1 MFRPKTIVAVA
12 EHTEMTPERW
22 QQITGMFHAALL
34 RSPGQRGTF
43 LQDACG
49 ADESLRSELEAML
62 AAHDRAGDPGSIPAV
77 AVSEQMLR
85 LQSGSAVGRYKI
97 DALIGAGGMG
107 QVYRAR
113 DPSIER
119 DVAIKVLPANYA
131 ADAERLRRFEQEA
144 HASGALNHPNVLTL
158 YDVGTADG
166 RPYLVM
172 ELLDGET
179 LRDCVGRGAMPVAR
193 ACEIASAIARGLA
206 AAHARGIVHRDL
218 KPENVMVT
226 RDGRLK
232 ILDFGIAKLR
242 VPDPNRDQRPVTPLL
257 TAADTM
263 LGTAGYMAPEQVR
276 GEATDERADLFALGA
291 MLFELLTGRRAF
303 DRQSR
308 VETLNAILHDD
319 VPVLGS
325 AAASVPVALDRIVR
339 RCLEKDPDARFQ
351 SARDLAF
358 ALDTVAELATSTS
371 TAVAL
376 PTARR
381 RFHWPALAAIVLVVI
396 GVVAFAIERLQPS
409 PVFATRE
416 LGRFALPPPPHLRFA
431 GGPVISPDG
440 TLIVFPAGEGPTDKQ
455 RLFFR
460 RLDQLTTTA
469 LPATEGAYMPF
480 FSPDGKSVGFQA
492 DNQLKTIRLDATA
505 APVVICAAGSFLGGA
520 WAADGT
526 IIFGSF
532 YGLQRVAAT
541 GGVPQPVTIANPL
554 KSDIAYHAPR
564 LLPGGRALLISVH
577 DGDALFRIDVLT
589 LATGERRTVVAR
601 GIHAEYS
608 PTGHIVYAAGDALF
622 AIPFDGDRL
631 TATGTPVE
639 LLDGVVTDEGF
650 ALSATGTLVFQPQPP
665 TAHRTLV
672 WADRSGVTTQ
682 IPIEPRPFWTP
693 RLSPDG
699 RQFAVVVD
707 DQGRRNIWIY
717 RFDNATF
724 LPIAS
729 EGINRA
735 PVWTRD
741 GLRLTYL
748 SERDGVSHL
757 MSQPSDASAPAE
769 SLLTSQNDE
778 LLPGGWS
785 ADGRSLLYVDQQRSG
800 SSELRVLPIDGR
812 QVATLSGIP
821 RGSNRP
827 AISPDGRWLAYGI
840 RSSEAS
846 GRPAIY
852 VRPFPGPGPSR
863 QFVDAAGQPVWS
875 RDGETI
881 FFRSRRGG
889 GPVFSGDGIFE
900 MPFDRSRGIAAGPE
914 RQLFR
919 KAFAED
925 GWTGV
930 AGYDVAPDGRFLLVI
945 PDEFESLPSDMHV
958 LLHVDDELRRRVR

>member
-1 MFRPKTIVAVA
+1 
-12 EHTEMTPERW
+12 MTPERW

-34 RSPGQRGTF
+34 RNSDQRQGF
-43 LQDACG
+43 LQDGCG
-49 ADESLRSELEAML
+49 TDEALRTEVEAML
-62 AAHDRAGDPGSIPAV
+62 AAHDNAGAPENIPAV

-85 LQSGSAVGRYKI
+85 LESGSAVGRYRI
-97 DALIGAGGMG
+97 DAFIGAGGMG
-107 QVYRAR
+107 QVYRAHDSR
-113 DPSIER
+113 IQR
-119 DVAIKVLPANYA
+119 DVAIKVLPADYA
-131 ADAERLRRFEQEA
+131 ADVDGLRRFEQEA
-144 HASGALNHPNVLTL
+144 RATGALNHPNVLTL

-179 LRDCVGRGAMPVAR
+179 LRDCISRGAMPAAR
-193 ACEIASAIARGLA
+193 ACEIAAVIARGLG
-206 AAHARGIVHRDL
+206 AAHARAIVHRDL

-226 RDGRLK
+226 RDGRVK

-242 VPDPNRDQRPVTPLL
+242 VRESSLEQRAVPTPLR

-276 GEATDERADLFALGA
+276 GEPADERADLFALGA
-291 MLFELLTGRRAF
+291 VLFELLAGRRAF
-303 DRQSR
+303 DRNSR

-319 VPVLGS
+319 VQALGT
-325 AAASVPVALDRIVR
+325 AAASVPLALDRIVR
-339 RCLEKDPDARFQ
+339 RCLEKDPNARFQ

-376 PTARR
+376 PTAGR
-381 RFHWPALAAIVLVVI
+381 RFHWPAIAATVLVAI
-396 GVVAFAIERLQPS
+396 GLVAFAIWRLQPS
-409 PVFATRE
+409 PVLATRQ
-416 LGRFALPPPPHLRFA
+416 LARFALPPPSHLRFA

-440 TLIVFPAGEGPTDKQ
+440 TLIVFPAGEGSTDKQ

-480 FSPDGKSVGFQA
+480 FSPDGKSVGFLA
-492 DNQLKTIRLDATA
+492 DGQLKTIRLDATA
-505 APVVICAAGSFLGGA
+505 SPVVICAARSFLGGA

-526 IIFGSF
+526 IIFGSID
-532 YGLQRVAAT
+532 GLQRVVAN
-541 GGVPQPVTIANPL
+541 GGVPQPLTIANPL
-554 KSDIAYHAPR
+554 KSDIAYHLPS
-564 LLPGGRALLISVH
+564 LLPGDRALLISVH

-589 LATGERRTVVAR
+589 LATGERRTIVDR
-601 GIHAEYS
+601 GSHAEYS
-608 PTGHIVYAAGDALF
+608 PTGHIVYAAGDGLF

-631 TATGTPVE
+631 TATGAPVK
-639 LLDGVVTDEGF
+639 LLDGVDTDGIGGF
-650 ALSATGTLVFQPQPP
+650 ALSATGTLVFRPQPP
-665 TAHRTLV
+665 IAHRTLV
-672 WADRSGVTTQ
+672 WADRSGVTTR
-682 IPIEPRPFWTP
+682 IPIEPRTFWTP

-707 DQGRRNIWIY
+707 DRGRRNIWIY

-729 EGINRA
+729 EGTNRA

-748 SERDGVSHL
+748 SERNGVRHL
-757 MSQPSDASAPAE
+757 MSQPGDSSTPAE
-769 SLLTSQNDE
+769 SLLTSQNDD
-778 LLPGGWS
+778 LFPGSWS
-785 ADGRSLLYVDQQRSG
+785 ADGRSLVFATERSG
-800 SSELRVLPIDGR
+800 DSKLRVLAIDG
-812 QVATLSGIP
+812 QAATLSGIP
-821 RGSNRP
+821 AGSNRP
-827 AISPDGRWLAYGI
+827 AISPDGRWLAFGI
-840 RSSEAS
+840 RWSMAS

-863 QFVDAAGQPVWS
+863 QLVDGAGQPVWS
-875 RDGETI
+875 RDGEKI

-889 GPVFSGDGIFE
+889 SSASSGDGIFE

-919 KAFAED
+919 KFIAED
-925 GWTGV
+925 AWASV
-930 AGYDVAPDGRFLLVI
+930 ADYDVAPDGRFLLALM
-945 PDEFESLPSDMHV
+945 DESESLPFDMHV
-958 LLHVDDELRRRVR
+958 LVNVDDELRRRVR

>member
-1 MFRPKTIVAVA
+1 
-12 EHTEMTPERW
+12 MTPERW

-49 ADESLRSELEAML
+49 ADEPLRAELEAML
-62 AAHDRAGDPGSIPAV
+62 AAHDHAGDPGSIPAV

-85 LQSGSAVGRYKI
+85 LQSGSTVGRYKI

-119 DVAIKVLPANYA
+119 DVAIKVLPADYA

-179 LRDCVGRGAMPVAR
+179 LRDCVGRGAMPAAR

-226 RDGRLK
+226 RDGRVK

-242 VPDPNRDQRPVTPLL
+242 VRDPNRDQRAVTPLR

-276 GEATDERADLFALGA
+276 GDATDERADLFALGA

-319 VPVLGS
+319 VPALGS
-325 AAASVPVALDRIVR
+325 AAARIPVALDRIVR

-371 TAVAL
+371 TDVAL

-381 RFHWPALAAIVLVVI
+381 RFHRPALAAIVVVAI
-396 GVVAFAIERLQPS
+396 AVVAFAIWRLQPS
-409 PVFATRE
+409 PVLATRP
-416 LGRFALPPPPHLRFA
+416 LARFALTPPPHQRFA

-480 FSPDGKSVGFQA
+480 FSPDGKSVGFHA

-505 APVVICAAGSFLGGA
+505 VPVVICAAGSFLGGA
-520 WAADGT
+520 WAPDGT

-532 YGLQRVAAT
+532 YGLQRVVAT
-541 GGVPQPVTIANPL
+541 GGVPQPVTVANPL
-554 KSDIAYHAPR
+554 QSDIAYHLPS

-601 GIHAEYS
+601 GTHAEYS
-608 PTGHIVYAAGDALF
+608 PTGHIVYAAGDAVF

-631 TATGTPVE
+631 TATGMPVE

-724 LPIAS
+724 LPISS

-748 SERDGVSHL
+748 SERGGVSHL
-757 MSQPSDASAPAE
+757 MSQPSDASGPAE
-769 SLLTSQNDE
+769 SLLTSQNDD
-778 LLPGGWS
+778 LFPGGWS
-785 ADGRSLLYVDQQRSG
+785 ADGGSLVYVDQQRSG
-800 SSELRVLPIDGR
+800 NSQLRVLTIDGR
-812 QVATLSGIP
+812 QLATLAGIP

-827 AISPDGRWLAYGI
+827 VISPDGRWLAYGI

-875 RDGETI
+875 RDGDTI

-889 GPVFSGDGIFE
+889 GPVFSGDGIFD
-900 MPFDRSRGIAAGPE
+900 MPFDRARGIAAGPE

-925 GWTGV
+925 AWAGV

-945 PDEFESLPSDMHV
+945 PDESESLPSDMHV